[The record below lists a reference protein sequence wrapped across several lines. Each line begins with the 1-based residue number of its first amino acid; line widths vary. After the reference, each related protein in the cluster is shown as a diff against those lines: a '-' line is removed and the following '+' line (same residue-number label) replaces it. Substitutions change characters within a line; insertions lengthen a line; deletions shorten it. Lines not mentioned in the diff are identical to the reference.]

1 MMVTLRLSENDYLE
15 LFIWIPDTFPSNY
28 SYTLLEEA
36 RKVPSTA
43 VCGQVG
49 NDKDFGRPHILVYRQ
64 MSDHQSLHRLFT
76 HCFR

>member
-49 NDKDFGRPHILVYRQ
+49 NDKDFGRAYIFVYRQ
-64 MSDHQSLHRLFT
+64 MSALKSLHWLFT